1 MSLTSHSQRV
11 RQLDQRASTAEQREF
26 TFTNSDFER
35 IRALVYERAGIHLS
49 ETKSNLVYGRLSR
62 RLRVLQLAS
71 FDDYL
76 SYLQQHE
83 ETELTEFL
91 NSITTNLTSFFREN
105 HHFEALRNHVLPEL
119 MIVRRAARRLRLW
132 SAGCSTGEEPYSL
145 AMVLSEVLLDQPGW
159 DVKLLATDLD
169 TDVLETARAGTYAE
183 DRVRAVSR
191 ERLRRFF
198 LRGAGANAGNVQV
211 VAELRRLIAFN
222 QLNLMETWPM
232 RGPFDVIF
240 CRNVVIYFDKPTQA
254 GLFDRFADILSDEGT
269 LFVGHSETL
278 NKVTDRFELVGQTM
292 YRKKR

>member
-1 MSLTSHSQRV
+1 MEKP
-11 RQLDQRASTAEQREF
+11 ASTNSRVQPTTATAEREF
-26 TFTNSDFER
+26 TFTGADFER
-35 IRALVYERAGIHLS
+35 VRALVYEHAGIHLS

-62 RLRVLQLAS
+62 RLRVLQLAR

-76 SYLQQHE
+76 DYLQEHV

-91 NSITTNLTSFFREN
+91 NAITTNLTSFFREN
-105 HHFEALRNHVLPEL
+105 HHFEALRNQVLPEL
-119 MIVRRAARRLRLW
+119 MHARRAARRLRLW

-145 AMVLSEVLLDQPGW
+145 AMAVCETVLGQPGW

-169 TDVLETARAGTYAE
+169 TSVLETARAGLYAE
-183 DRVRAVSR
+183 DRVRTVPR

-198 LRGAGANAGNVQV
+198 RRGTSANAGKVQV
-211 VAELRRLIAFN
+211 VAELQRLIAFN

-240 CRNVVIYFDKPTQA
+240 CRNVVIYFDKPTQVR
-254 GLFDRFADILSDEGT
+254 LFDRFADMLSDDGT

-278 NKVTDRFELVGQTM
+278 NNVTDRFELVGQTM
-292 YRKKR
+292 YRKRS